1 MLHKIMASGP
11 ITSWE
16 IDEETVADF
25 IYWGSKITADGDHSQ
40 EIKRRLLL
48 GRKVMTNLDSTLKRR
63 DYFADKDPYS
73 QSYGFSS
80 GPVGMCELDQ
90 NKAECWR
97 SDA

>member
-1 MLHKIMASGP
+1 
-11 ITSWE
+11 
-16 IDEETVADF
+16 
-25 IYWGSKITADGDHSQ
+25 
-40 EIKRRLLL
+40 
-48 GRKVMTNLDSTLKRR
+48 MTNLDSTLKRR